1 MEFAK
6 VSGFVLSVV
15 SRDESEG
22 FVTMAPRL
30 WDRATLRAIFGEK

>member
-6 VSGFVLSVV
+6 VSGFSLSALSGDVF
-15 SRDESEG
+15 EG

-30 WDRATLRAIFGEK
+30 CDRATLRAIFGKK